1 MEPIPYITCSHLG
14 ERLSVVTSRSKL
26 TKLRGKKL
34 RFREVND
41 QPRITQVR
49 KNEDST
55 LLRL

>member
-1 MEPIPYITCSHLG
+1 MEPIPHITCSHLG

-55 LLRL
+55 LL

>member
-1 MEPIPYITCSHLG
+1 MESLPYITCSHRG
-14 ERLSVVTSRSKL
+14 ERLSVGTSRYKL

-34 RFREVND
+34 RSREVND

-55 LLRL
+55 LL